1 MSEKQLRL
9 TPIETLLLE
18 RSSDLA
24 VTRRRVR
31 VVVVSALLL
40 IVAVVVASPLIQSW
54 QFLLF
59 FAVAY
64 IAMTTWER
72 LGYARTI
79 LTYKGL
85 IQKLLARIEELEKSA
100 ESGA

>member
-9 TPIETLLLE
+9 TPTETLLVE

-24 VTRRRVR
+24 LTRRRVR
-31 VVVVSALLL
+31 LVVVSALLL
-40 IVAVVVASPLIQSW
+40 IAAVVVASPLIQSW

-79 LTYKGL
+79 LVYKGL
-85 IQKLLARIEELEKSA
+85 IQKLVARIEELERAA